1 MSQKVGDI
9 VFDLSIDVS
18 GLKSKIRETSNEI
31 SDKFKKA
38 FNSAE
43 KNAKGSSDKISKSV
57 SDSQKRINAIL
68 NDGERSMKSKAAS
81 IAAIYRQMGD
91 SQKDAM
97 KKAWNQI
104 DRNSGKFKDRMNES
118 NKGIID
124 LNSGLKKMAF
134 LAGGAFAA
142 KKVFDFG
149 KQAIQLG
156 SDLTEVQNVVDVTF
170 PKMTKRVDD
179 FAKNAAQQFG
189 LSETMAKRYTGTFGA
204 MAKAFGFGEKQAYDM
219 STALTGLSGDV
230 ASFYNISQDE
240 AYTKLKSVF
249 TGETETLKDLG
260 IVMTQNALDAY
271 AMANGYNKIT
281 KEMSEAEK
289 VALRFAFVQQQL
301 SLAAGDFS
309 RTSGSWANQ
318 VRLMRLQME
327 QFMATIGQGFIN
339 LFTPIL
345 RLINTLLAKILTLA
359 NAFKSL
365 TELLTGNKSTQGSG
379 IGAASQEASAL
390 SAGLA
395 DAGQQASGLGK
406 ATDGVG
412 KSAKKAAKEMK
423 ALMGFDQINKLDD
436 QSDSGSDGDSGGSG
450 GGPGDGAI
458 QGASV
463 DLGKIAEESSKNNKL
478 LDFFKPIQLAW
489 EKEGKRVM
497 DSWKIMLQEV
507 GLLIQ
512 SIGRSFSEVWQNGS
526 GQEIFEHIFSILG
539 SIFQIVGNI
548 AHQFRVAWDNASTGT
563 QIVQSIFDLLNIVLG
578 TIDSIALST
587 AEWSK
592 TLDFTPLLTSISEL
606 LKSLEPLAENIG
618 SGLEWFWK
626 NVLLP
631 LAGFTIEKVI
641 PDFLEILSGALKV
654 LNSVIDALKPLAQWL
669 WDEFLQPLASWT
681 GGAVDTVLKAIA
693 DALKSIGDFVDG
705 HKEDIQAIAI
715 EIGSFAAAYGLVN
728 AALTVWNIVAGIAAG
743 VTTALGAAVAF
754 LTSPI
759 GIAVLAIG
767 ALIATGI
774 MLWKNWDTIS
784 AKAKEIWEALK
795 EWFNQTCQ
803 AIGKFFSDLW
813 QGIKDVFSGV
823 GDWFKEKFD
832 TAYNNVQ
839 NAFQSIGQWFSQK
852 YEDVKN
858 VFNAVG
864 TWFGDKFKE
873 AYNNV
878 KSVFSGI
885 SDFFGG
891 IWDTIKRTFTH
902 VGTMVG
908 NAIGGAVRGVINGV
922 LDTVENTINGGIDLL
937 NGAVNLINKI
947 PGVNI
952 GGFDY
957 LNLPRLAQGGYV
969 KANTPQLAM
978 IGDNKR
984 YGEIVAP
991 ENKMLEMARKAAE
1004 LTNKGGNNDAQI
1016 IAILTAILQVL
1027 QGLDLTIDG
1036 ERLTNKVVDTI
1047 NEITIRRGESPI
1059 LQ

>member
-9 VFDLSIDVS
+9 HLDLSVNQR
-18 GLKSKIRETSNEI
+18 GFQKQMNGVMG
-31 SDKFKKA
+31 FAKKA
-38 FNSAE
+38 
-43 KNAKGSSDKISKSV
+43 
-57 SDSQKRINAIL
+57 
-68 NDGERSMKSKAAS
+68 AAS
-81 IAAIYRQMGD
+81 MAA
-91 SQKDAM
+91 
-97 KKAWNQI
+97 
-104 DRNSGKFKDRMNES
+104 
-118 NKGIID
+118 
-124 LNSGLKKMAF
+124 L
-134 LAGGAFAA
+134 FAA
-142 KKVFDFG
+142 KKIFDFG

-170 PKMTKRVDD
+170 PKMTKQVND

-271 AMANGYNKIT
+271 AMANGYNKTT

-318 VRLMRLQME
+318 VRLMKLQME
-327 QFMATIGQGFIN
+327 QFMATIGQGLIN

-390 SAGLA
+390 SGGLA
-395 DAGQQASGLGK
+395 DAGKQAGGLGK

-436 QSDSGSDGDSGGSG
+436 QSDSGSDGGSGGSG

-618 SGLEWFWK
+618 SGLEWFLK

-693 DALKSIGDFVDG
+693 DALKSIGEFVEK
-705 HKEDIQAIAI
+705 HQTAI
-715 EIGSFAAAYGLVN
+715 ETMAIVLGSFAAAYWLVN
-728 AALTVWNIVAGIAAG
+728 SALTAWNIIAGIATA
-743 VTTALGAAVAF
+743 VTTGLATVIAI
-754 LTSPI
+754 LTSPVTLV
-759 GIAVLAIG
+759 IAAIG
-767 ALIATGI
+767 ALIAIGVL
-774 MLWKNWDTIS
+774 LWKNWDTIS
-784 AKAKEIWEALK
+784 AKAKEIWGALK
-795 EWFNQTCQ
+795 DWFNQTCQ
-803 AIGKFFSDLW
+803 AIGQFFSDLW
-813 QGIKDVFSGV
+813 QGIKNVFSGV

-832 TAYNNVQ
+832 TAYKNVQ
-839 NAFQSIGQWFSQK
+839 NAFKSIGNWFGQQYK
-852 YEDVKN
+852 NIQN

-864 TWFGDKFKE
+864 SWFSGKFRE
-873 AYNNV
+873 AYNGV
-878 KSVFSGI
+878 TSAFSGI
-885 SDFFGG
+885 VGFFGG
-891 IWDTIKRTFTH
+891 IWNQIRATFTH

-908 NAIGGAVRGVINGV
+908 NAIGGAVRSVINGV
-922 LDTVENTINGGIDLL
+922 LSTVENTINGGIELL

-1016 IAILTAILQVL
+1016 IAILTAILQAL
-1027 QGLDLTIDG
+1027 QSLDLTIDG

>member
-9 VFDLSIDVS
+9 HLDLSVNQR
-18 GLKSKIRETSNEI
+18 GFQRQMNGVMG
-31 SDKFKKA
+31 FAKKA
-38 FNSAE
+38 
-43 KNAKGSSDKISKSV
+43 
-57 SDSQKRINAIL
+57 
-68 NDGERSMKSKAAS
+68 AAS
-81 IAAIYRQMGD
+81 MAA
-91 SQKDAM
+91 
-97 KKAWNQI
+97 
-104 DRNSGKFKDRMNES
+104 
-118 NKGIID
+118 
-124 LNSGLKKMAF
+124 L
-134 LAGGAFAA
+134 FAA
-142 KKVFDFG
+142 KKIFDFG

-156 SDLTEVQNVVDVTF
+156 SDLAEVQNVVDVTF
-170 PKMTKRVDD
+170 PNMTKQVDD

-271 AMANGYNKIT
+271 AMANGYNRTT

-318 VRLMRLQME
+318 VRLMKLQME
-327 QFMATIGQGFIN
+327 QFMATIGQGLIN

-390 SAGLA
+390 SGGLA

>member
-9 VFDLSIDVS
+9 HLDLSVNQR
-18 GLKSKIRETSNEI
+18 GFQRQMNGVMG
-31 SDKFKKA
+31 FAKKA
-38 FNSAE
+38 
-43 KNAKGSSDKISKSV
+43 
-57 SDSQKRINAIL
+57 
-68 NDGERSMKSKAAS
+68 AAS
-81 IAAIYRQMGD
+81 MAA
-91 SQKDAM
+91 
-97 KKAWNQI
+97 
-104 DRNSGKFKDRMNES
+104 
-118 NKGIID
+118 
-124 LNSGLKKMAF
+124 L
-134 LAGGAFAA
+134 FAA
-142 KKVFDFG
+142 KKIFDFG

-156 SDLTEVQNVVDVTF
+156 SDLAEVQNVVDVTF
-170 PKMTKRVDD
+170 PNMTKQVDD

-271 AMANGYNKIT
+271 AMANGYNRTT

-327 QFMATIGQGFIN
+327 QFMATIGQGLIN

-390 SAGLA
+390 SGGLA

>member
-9 VFDLSIDVS
+9 HLDLSVNQRGFQRQMNGVI
-18 GLKSKIRETSNEI
+18 G
-31 SDKFKKA
+31 FAKKA
-38 FNSAE
+38 
-43 KNAKGSSDKISKSV
+43 
-57 SDSQKRINAIL
+57 
-68 NDGERSMKSKAAS
+68 AAS
-81 IAAIYRQMGD
+81 MAA
-91 SQKDAM
+91 
-97 KKAWNQI
+97 
-104 DRNSGKFKDRMNES
+104 
-118 NKGIID
+118 
-124 LNSGLKKMAF
+124 L
-134 LAGGAFAA
+134 FAA

-170 PKMTKRVDD
+170 PKMTKQVND

-219 STALTGLSGDV
+219 ATALTGLSGDV

-271 AMANGYNKIT
+271 AMANGYNKTT

-390 SAGLA
+390 SGGLA

>member
-9 VFDLSIDVS
+9 HLDLSVNQR
-18 GLKSKIRETSNEI
+18 GFQRQLNGVMG
-31 SDKFKKA
+31 FAKKA
-38 FNSAE
+38 
-43 KNAKGSSDKISKSV
+43 
-57 SDSQKRINAIL
+57 
-68 NDGERSMKSKAAS
+68 AAS
-81 IAAIYRQMGD
+81 MAA
-91 SQKDAM
+91 
-97 KKAWNQI
+97 
-104 DRNSGKFKDRMNES
+104 
-118 NKGIID
+118 
-124 LNSGLKKMAF
+124 L
-134 LAGGAFAA
+134 FAA
-142 KKVFDFG
+142 KKIFDFG

-170 PKMTKRVDD
+170 PKMTKQVDD

-219 STALTGLSGDV
+219 ATALTGLSGDV

-271 AMANGYNKIT
+271 AMANGYNKTT

-318 VRLMRLQME
+318 VRLMKLQME
-327 QFMATIGQGFIN
+327 QFMATIGQGLIN

-390 SAGLA
+390 SGGLA

-458 QGASV
+458 QGTSV

-864 TWFGDKFKE
+864 TWFRNKFQE
-873 AYNNV
+873 AYNAV
-878 KSVFSGI
+878 VSVFSGI
-885 SDFFGG
+885 SNFFGG
-891 IWDTIKRTFTH
+891 IWNQIRNTFSY

-908 NAIGGAVRGVINGV
+908 NAIGGAVRSVINGV
-922 LDTVENTINGGIDLL
+922 LSTVENTINSGISLL
-937 NGAVNLINKI
+937 NSAVDVINMI
-947 PGVNI
+947 PGVSL

-957 LNLPRLAQGGYV
+957 VDLPRLAQGGYV

-1016 IAILTAILQVL
+1016 IAILTAILQAL

>member
-1 MSQKVGDI
+1 
-9 VFDLSIDVS
+9 
-18 GLKSKIRETSNEI
+18 
-31 SDKFKKA
+31 
-38 FNSAE
+38 
-43 KNAKGSSDKISKSV
+43 
-57 SDSQKRINAIL
+57 
-68 NDGERSMKSKAAS
+68 
-81 IAAIYRQMGD
+81 
-91 SQKDAM
+91 
-97 KKAWNQI
+97 
-104 DRNSGKFKDRMNES
+104 
-118 NKGIID
+118 
-124 LNSGLKKMAF
+124 
-134 LAGGAFAA
+134 
-142 KKVFDFG
+142 
-149 KQAIQLG
+149 
-156 SDLTEVQNVVDVTF
+156 
-170 PKMTKRVDD
+170 
-179 FAKNAAQQFG
+179 
-189 LSETMAKRYTGTFGA
+189 
-204 MAKAFGFGEKQAYDM
+204 
-219 STALTGLSGDV
+219 
-230 ASFYNISQDE
+230 
-240 AYTKLKSVF
+240 
-249 TGETETLKDLG
+249 
-260 IVMTQNALDAY
+260 
-271 AMANGYNKIT
+271 
-281 KEMSEAEK
+281 
-289 VALRFAFVQQQL
+289 
-301 SLAAGDFS
+301 
-309 RTSGSWANQ
+309 
-318 VRLMRLQME
+318 
-327 QFMATIGQGFIN
+327 
-339 LFTPIL
+339 
-345 RLINTLLAKILTLA
+345 
-359 NAFKSL
+359 
-365 TELLTGNKSTQGSG
+365 
-379 IGAASQEASAL
+379 
-390 SAGLA
+390 
-395 DAGQQASGLGK
+395 
-406 ATDGVG
+406 
-412 KSAKKAAKEMK
+412 
-423 ALMGFDQINKLDD
+423 
-436 QSDSGSDGDSGGSG
+436 
-450 GGPGDGAI
+450 
-458 QGASV
+458 
-463 DLGKIAEESSKNNKL
+463 
-478 LDFFKPIQLAW
+478 
-489 EKEGKRVM
+489 M

-864 TWFGDKFKE
+864 TWFRNKFQE
-873 AYNNV
+873 AYNAV
-878 KSVFSGI
+878 VSVFSGI
-885 SDFFGG
+885 SNFFGG
-891 IWDTIKRTFTH
+891 IWNQIRNTFSY

-908 NAIGGAVRGVINGV
+908 NAIGGAVRSVINGV
-922 LDTVENTINGGIDLL
+922 LSTVENTINSGISLL
-937 NGAVNLINKI
+937 NSAVDVINMI
-947 PGVNI
+947 PGVSL

-957 LNLPRLAQGGYV
+957 VDLPRLAQGGYV

-1016 IAILTAILQVL
+1016 IAILTAILQAL

>member
-9 VFDLSIDVS
+9 HLDLSVNQR
-18 GLKSKIRETSNEI
+18 GFQKQMNGVMG
-31 SDKFKKA
+31 FAKKA
-38 FNSAE
+38 
-43 KNAKGSSDKISKSV
+43 
-57 SDSQKRINAIL
+57 
-68 NDGERSMKSKAAS
+68 AAS
-81 IAAIYRQMGD
+81 MAA
-91 SQKDAM
+91 
-97 KKAWNQI
+97 
-104 DRNSGKFKDRMNES
+104 
-118 NKGIID
+118 
-124 LNSGLKKMAF
+124 L
-134 LAGGAFAA
+134 FAA

-156 SDLTEVQNVVDVTF
+156 SDLSEVQNVVDVTF
-170 PKMTKRVDD
+170 PKMTKQVND

-271 AMANGYNKIT
+271 AMANGYNRTT

-318 VRLMRLQME
+318 VRLMKLQME
-327 QFMATIGQGFIN
+327 QFMATIGQGLIN

-390 SAGLA
+390 SGGLA

-458 QGASV
+458 QGTSV

-864 TWFGDKFKE
+864 TWFRNKFQE
-873 AYNNV
+873 AYNAV
-878 KSVFSGI
+878 VSVFSGI
-885 SDFFGG
+885 SNFFGG
-891 IWDTIKRTFTH
+891 IWNQIRNTFSY

-908 NAIGGAVRGVINGV
+908 NAIGGAVRSVINGV
-922 LDTVENTINGGIDLL
+922 LSTVENTINSGISLL
-937 NGAVNLINKI
+937 NSAVDVINMI
-947 PGVNI
+947 PGVSL

-957 LNLPRLAQGGYV
+957 VDLPRLAQGGYV

-1016 IAILTAILQVL
+1016 IAILTAILQAL

>member
-9 VFDLSIDVS
+9 HLDLSVNQRGFQRQMNGVI
-18 GLKSKIRETSNEI
+18 G
-31 SDKFKKA
+31 FAKKA
-38 FNSAE
+38 
-43 KNAKGSSDKISKSV
+43 
-57 SDSQKRINAIL
+57 
-68 NDGERSMKSKAAS
+68 AAS
-81 IAAIYRQMGD
+81 MAA
-91 SQKDAM
+91 
-97 KKAWNQI
+97 
-104 DRNSGKFKDRMNES
+104 
-118 NKGIID
+118 
-124 LNSGLKKMAF
+124 L
-134 LAGGAFAA
+134 FAA

-170 PKMTKRVDD
+170 PKMTKQVND

-219 STALTGLSGDV
+219 ATALTGLSGDV

-271 AMANGYNKIT
+271 AMANGYNKTT

-390 SAGLA
+390 SGGLA

-908 NAIGGAVRGVINGV
+908 DAIGGAVRGVINGV

-1016 IAILTAILQVL
+1016 IAILTAILQAL